1 MPLTERSRYNFY
13 ASFLQACNLTHATR
27 TSSRGSHCCQV
38 RVLQI
43 KAIKQQKRTR
53 QKGLGMMQTAIDELL
68 RCIDIQTHFT
78 ITIFHTV
85 IIANYTLKYVEQF
98 TKDYAM
104 GIIFLQR
111 KKRKKKKQIYESRE
125 LSRR

>member
-1 MPLTERSRYNFY
+1 
-13 ASFLQACNLTHATR
+13 
-27 TSSRGSHCCQV
+27 
-38 RVLQI
+38 
-43 KAIKQQKRTR
+43 
-53 QKGLGMMQTAIDELL
+53 MQTAIDELL